1 MSERRASAPK
11 VASGNMQLP
20 DSSAVL
26 HANAMS
32 GGNVKL
38 GVRLRGEK
46 HTHLGYCWPS
56 TPEPCTPRWSGAGC
70 GGARSPPSAT
80 PAPRCTLRPGTVTLG
95 RHLLPSSDHKYSQN
109 DQFRWR
115 HLKVGCGSEGSWV
128 LLVTSESQFL
138 RSFSPEAAQ
147 LSNTHRQDWKLH
159 PGQGRSVKWRI
170 QSLTV
175 LSWTALRPSKKK
187 PRRENNYCQI
197 TMRFNGSADLLWK
210 LT

>member
-1 MSERRASAPK
+1 MSECQAPAPK
-11 VASGNMQLP
+11 VASGNTQLP
-20 DSSAVL
+20 DSSAIL

-56 TPEPCTPRWSGAGC
+56 TPEPCTP
-70 GGARSPPSAT
+70 PSAT

-95 RHLLPSSDHKYSQN
+95 RHLLPPSDHKYSQN

-147 LSNTHRQDWKLH
+147 LSNTHRQDLKLH

-170 QSLTV
+170 QNLTV

-197 TMRFNGSADLLWK
+197 TMCFNGSADLLWK